1 MNYQW
6 YPGHMTKAKRQ
17 MQEDIKIIDLIIEIV
32 DARIPMAS
40 RNPDIDDLGRGKARM
55 ILLNKSDLSD
65 PSVNKAWKEYFES
78 NGIVCA
84 EIDSKNKNGLKDMRG
99 LIEKAC
105 MSKLERD
112 KKRGIKNSIV
122 RAMIVGIPNVGKS
135 TFINAFV
142 GKNMAKTGNRPG
154 VTKGRQW
161 IKVGKNI
168 ELLDTPGILWP
179 KFDDNITGLKLASV
193 GSINDEIIIAE
204 ELALDILALSDA
216 VNDRV
221 RTYYGLEDEKG
232 YDLLQGLAIKRGCV
246 KKAGEPDTEKAAK
259 VFIDDFR
266 SGKLGRISLEI
277 PGDIYNGSGKT
288 S

>member
-1 MNYQW
+1 
-6 YPGHMTKAKRQ
+6 MTKAKRQ

-32 DARIPMAS
+32 DARIPVAS

-65 PSVNKAWKEYFES
+65 PSANKAWKEYFES
-78 NGIVCA
+78 NGIICA

-105 MSKLERD
+105 IAKLERD

-142 GKNMAKTGNRPG
+142 GKNMAKTGNKPG

-193 GSINDEIIIAE
+193 GSINDEIIVAE
-204 ELALDILALSDA
+204 ELALDILGLSDA
-216 VNDRV
+216 VNDRI
-221 RTYYGLEDEKG
+221 RTYYGLKDKDG
-232 YDLLQGLAIKRGCV
+232 YEFLQSLAIKRGCV

-259 VFIDDFR
+259 LFIDDFR
-266 SGKLGRISLEI
+266 SGKLGRISLEL
-277 PGDIYNGSGKT
+277 PGDKIADQERYHD
-288 S
+288 